1 MGNKVI
7 RLLVVVGVAIFGFA
21 WTLACDGLVRM
32 IDWPLNPNRAWEC
45 REIDHCDLHWTA
57 IVQLLLFL
65 FGPALAFSTIVYWG
79 MRRGWRA
86 WQWVKACLG
95 APALTLA
102 LYFAVAAY
110 YAFV

>member
-1 MGNKVI
+1 
-7 RLLVVVGVAIFGFA
+7 
-21 WTLACDGLVRM
+21 
-32 IDWPLNPNRAWEC
+32 
-45 REIDHCDLHWTA
+45 
-57 IVQLLLFL
+57 VQLLLFL
-65 FGPALAFSTIVYWG
+65 FGPALAFSAIVYWG